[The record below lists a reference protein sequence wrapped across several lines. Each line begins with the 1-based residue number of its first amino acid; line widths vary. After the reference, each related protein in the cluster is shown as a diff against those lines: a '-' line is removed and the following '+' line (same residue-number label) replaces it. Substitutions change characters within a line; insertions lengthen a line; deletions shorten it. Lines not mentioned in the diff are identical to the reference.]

1 MGNCLA
7 EKISG
12 SELEVMEVLWEA
24 GRPLPVTEIRQA
36 LQAKMG
42 WESTTI
48 KTLVQRLCN
57 KGVLLQEKR
66 KNFFYLP
73 LVSRQEYNDW
83 ATGNLIQK
91 LYRGSAKSLVAALV
105 HSDSLTQEDVEE
117 LRSFFHVEE

>member
-7 EKISG
+7 EKISD

>member
-7 EKISG
+7 EKISD

-73 LVSRQEYNDW
+73 LVSRREYNDW

>member
-7 EKISG
+7 EKISD

-48 KTLVQRLCN
+48 KTFVQRLCN

-73 LVSRQEYNDW
+73 LVSRREYNDW

>member
-1 MGNCLA
+1 MGKCLA
-7 EKISG
+7 EKISD

-117 LRSFFHVEE
+117 LKSFFHVEE

>member
-1 MGNCLA
+1 MRNCLA
-7 EKISG
+7 EKISD